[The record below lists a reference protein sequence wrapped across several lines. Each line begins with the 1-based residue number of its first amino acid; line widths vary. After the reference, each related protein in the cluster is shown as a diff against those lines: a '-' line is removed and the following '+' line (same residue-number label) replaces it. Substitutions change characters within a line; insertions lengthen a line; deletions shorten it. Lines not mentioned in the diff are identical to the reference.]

1 MTVDAGME
9 RFMREPGELYLRQI
23 AVHQEAGKK
32 LEAVMNFWNGKLWEC
47 RGNHTQVM

>member
-32 LEAVMNFWNGKLWEC
+32 LGKLPAILA
-47 RGNHTQVM
+47 RV